1 MPLSVQWIS
10 PARNA
15 LLLEA
20 SFHDATPGIMF
31 SYSCLAYSS
40 AFAVSGELMITLSD
54 LSTRLPPCAHR
65 HQCTQALPSPEAWPS
80 AIPPGVFCPF
90 IALAKARNSSVVFG
104 ASLKPAFCIDDLRTL
119 MTLPL

>member
-40 AFAVSGELMITLSD
+40 AFAVSGELRITLSS

-65 HQCTQALPSPEAWPS
+65 HQCTQPLPSPEAWPS
-80 AIPPGVFCPF
+80 AMPPGVLFF
-90 IALAKARNSSVVFG
+90 FVALAYSRKASVVSG
-104 ASLKPAFCIDDLRTL
+104 NLERPAFFDA
-119 MTLPL
+119 